1 MALRAIVKK
10 KALRVTLVV
19 EATLAMTTGFESLK
33 KIGFLGLLA
42 ACAVTAIPGS
52 ETAAQTK
59 DAVTFSKHIAPIL
72 QRSCQQCHRTGGVA
86 PMSLLTF
93 EEARPYARAMKAR
106 TALRDKRGAMPPWYI
121 EKNIGIQQFKDD
133 FSLSED
139 EIAKIAAWS
148 DNGAPQ
154 GNPADMPPPLVFA
167 DDKAWRIGT
176 PDLIVVSPTVEM
188 KAVQPDWFGSIGTSP
203 TGLTEDR
210 YVAAVEVKEVNDIR
224 GKAGRTST
232 VGGLWLFHHAAY
244 AALTRDGGGGGV
256 SQFPVHEVG
265 RNADVFDAEAGK
277 LLAANSMLAFNSV
290 HLHANGVDA
299 KAHLEVGFKFHPKG
313 YKPTM
318 NFRQLFVGN
327 GPDLDIKPLE
337 ANQRVDAYYTLP
349 QHMKISIYEPHMHA
363 PGVRM
368 CLEAIWGVT
377 VQTLNC
383 SKYDHNWVRAYWY
396 ADDAAPLLPRGTILH
411 VVGYFDTTPANRNVP
426 DGRNW
431 SGSGHRSVDNMMINL
446 MQAIGLSDDQF
457 QAEIEKRRQ
466 RLGLKEGQT
475 VLGCPLCGGGP
486 ILLRPPAA
494 QAPAGA
500 N

>member
-1 MALRAIVKK
+1 
-10 KALRVTLVV
+10 
-19 EATLAMTTGFESLK
+19 MTTGFESLK

-42 ACAVTAIPGS
+42 ACAVTAMPGS

-139 EIAKIAAWS
+139 EIAKIAAWADS
-148 DNGAPQ
+148 GAPQ
-154 GNPADMPPPLVFA
+154 GNPADMPPPLTFV
-167 DDKAWRIGT
+167 DDKLWRIGT
-176 PDLIVVSPTVEM
+176 PDLVVVSPTVEM

-210 YVAAVEVKEVNDIR
+210 YVAAVEVKEVNDTR
-224 GKAGRTST
+224 GKTRSNT
-232 VGGLWLFHHAAY
+232 VGGLYLFHHAAY
-244 AALTRDGGGGGV
+244 ASITRDGGGGGV
-256 SQFPVHEVG
+256 QQFPVHEVG
-265 RNADVFDAEAGK
+265 RNIDVFDAEAGR
-277 LLAANSMLAFNSV
+277 LLAANSLLAFSSV

-396 ADDAAPLLPRGTILH
+396 ADDAAPLLPKGTILH

-446 MQAIGLSDDQF
+446 MQAIGLSDEQF